1 MFVSPEKPN
10 NDIGDVNLIPNRIHA
25 CTGIWL
31 IFMVKFGKYIFDGSE
46 GIFIHTHTTWLFG
59 EHALLLYNGQ
69 FCAIQNHVHFLT
81 GLVSG
86 ESPNKV
92 SHISSHGTFL
102 VRQMENL
109 EALATMNG
117 QRVRELI

>member
-86 ESPNKV
+86 ESPKQGFARKQPWYFSGQANGKPR
-92 SHISSHGTFL
+92 SIGNHEWS
-102 VRQMENL
+102 EN
-109 EALATMNG
+109 
-117 QRVRELI
+117 